1 MKNLLVKAFLIIL
14 VVGLVSATSFAAD
27 PGADLFKSKC
37 QMCHGPNGDASG
49 AMAKNLKLKPLSDA
63 EMQKLAEADIVT
75 IITKGK
81 GKMKP
86 VASLTPDQAK
96 EVAKYVKSL
105 K

>member
-1 MKNLLVKAFLIIL
+1 MKNVFTKAFLVIL

-37 QMCHGPNGDASG
+37 AMCHGPNGDASTP
-49 AMAKNLKLKPLSDA
+49 MAKGLKVKPMNDA
-63 EMQKLAEADIVT
+63 EVQKLAEADIVT
-75 IITKGK
+75 IVTKGK

-86 VASLTPDQAK
+86 VSSVTPDQAK